1 MRGRQLRRAVLVA
14 LTAALGC
21 LLVAQFSQL
30 TRGVRVSQAALVARV
45 DGPPPDAN
53 APRFPDPH
61 QHWPGG
67 GSGGWDGSG
76 YGGGSGG
83 WDGSGYGGGGSGG
96 WDGSG
101 YGGGSGGGY
110 GGWDG
115 SGYGGGSGGGYGGW
129 DGSGYGGGYGGG
141 SGGWDGSG
149 YGGWSGSGSGGGHRH
164 WYRHWPGPR
173 PWSPDPVPSVSPPP
187 APRPAVSH
195 APSPAPTVAAAPG
208 PAGFPAPAPARTAS
222 RAAPSPVASFP
233 IPVPAGISHPR
244 RQSWPVTL
252 TIRTLPALPHVQ
264 FSFDGRPVVTDG
276 SGEASYTEPHNF
288 DHHSLTLVDT
298 SIDTRG
304 RHYHFARWAG
314 ERDAADAF
322 RAGVNGL
329 PMRADYTVTAAF
341 TVECPVRPRFTDQ
354 HGRALDPRRIS
365 RVTLKSSAGRQVNIS
380 ATHPSWLDCAQPAYR
395 DSTLTSN
402 DMRYAAQ
409 AVMFAKA
416 NIVYAGVER
425 FSPREQATPTF
436 VGYFHNLT
444 ITAHDALFGG
454 RIGSY
459 ALVRM
464 PNHVVRR
471 VTLGPGHAVTLDHL
485 PQGDYQIDVRAGGA
499 IVSAGSFRLSRT
511 KTVNLTAV
519 SAPDLATVGGGLLLA
534 GGGLPLLTTTRRR
547 RLLKHLRLR
556 RPGRPKWWPR

>member
-14 LTAALGC
+14 ATAALGC

-30 TRGVRVSQAALVARV
+30 TRGVPVSQAALVARV
-45 DGPPPDAN
+45 DWPPPDAS
-53 APRFPDPH
+53 APWFPDPH
-61 QHWPGG
+61 QHWHGG
-67 GSGGWDGSG
+67 G
-76 YGGGSGG
+76 YGGGSG
-83 WDGSGYGGGGSGG
+83 S
-96 WDGSG
+96 
-101 YGGGSGGGY
+101 GY
-110 GGWDG
+110 GGWD
-115 SGYGGGSGGGYGGW
+115 S
-129 DGSGYGGGYGGG
+129 GGYGGG

-149 YGGWSGSGSGGGHRH
+149 YGGWDGSGYGGGSGGGHRH
-164 WYRHWPGPR
+164 RHWYQYWPGHR
-173 PWSPDPVPSVSPPP
+173 PWYPAPVPSVSPSP
-187 APRPAVSH
+187 APSPAASP
-195 APSPAPTVAAAPG
+195 APSPAPTAAGAPSPAG
-208 PAGFPAPAPARTAS
+208 FPAPTAAGAPSPAGFPAPAPGRTAS
-222 RAAPSPVASFP
+222 RTGPSPVASFP
-233 IPVPAGISHPR
+233 IPIPAGGSHPK

-252 TIRTLPALPHVQ
+252 TIRTLPSLPHVQ
-264 FSFDGRPVVTDG
+264 FSFDGRSVVTDA

-288 DHHSLTLVDT
+288 DQHTLTLLDT
-298 SIDTRG
+298 SIDTQG

-314 ERDAADAF
+314 ERDGQDAF
-322 RAGVNGL
+322 RAAVNGL

-341 TVECPVRPRFTDQ
+341 TVQCPVRPRFTDQ
-354 HGRALDPRRIS
+354 DGKALDPRRIS

-402 DMRYAAQ
+402 DMKYAAQ

-464 PNHVVRR
+464 PNDVVRR
-471 VTLGPGHAVTLDHL
+471 VALGPGHAVTLDHL

-519 SAPDLATVGGGLLLA
+519 TAPDLATVGGGLLLA

-547 RLLKHLRLR
+547 RLLDHLRSG
-556 RPGRPKWWPR
+556 RPDRPDRPKWWPR

>member
-45 DGPPPDAN
+45 GWPPPDAS
-53 APRFPDPH
+53 
-61 QHWPGG
+61 

-76 YGGGSGG
+76 SGGWSGSGYGGWDGGGYGGGS
-83 WDGSGYGGGGSGG
+83 GGGSGG

-101 YGGGSGGGY
+101 YGGGSGGGS

-115 SGYGGGSGGGYGGW
+115 SGS
-129 DGSGYGGGYGGG
+129 GGG

-149 YGGWSGSGSGGGHRH
+149 SGSGHRH
-164 WYRHWPGPR
+164 WYQHWPGHRHWYPG
-173 PWSPDPVPSVSPPP
+173 PVPTVPASP
-187 APRPAVSH
+187 APSPAVPP
-195 APSPAPTVAAAPG
+195 APSPAPTVAGAPS
-208 PAGFPAPAPARTAS
+208 PAGFPAPAPGRTAS
-222 RAAPSPVASFP
+222 RTAPSPVASFP
-233 IPVPAGISHPR
+233 VPIPFPVPADRSHPR

-264 FSFDGRPVVTDG
+264 FSFDGRSVVTDAR
-276 SGEASYTEPHNF
+276 GEASYTEPHNF
-288 DHHSLTLVDT
+288 DQHTLTLLDT

-322 RAGVNGL
+322 RAAVNGL

-341 TVECPVRPRFTDQ
+341 TVQCPVRPRFTDQ
-354 HGRALDPRRIS
+354 DGKALDPRRIS

-402 DMRYAAQ
+402 DMKYAAQ
-409 AVMFAKA
+409 AVMFARA

-471 VTLGPGHAVTLDHL
+471 VALGPGHAVTLDHL
-485 PQGDYQIDVRAGGA
+485 PQGNYQIDVRAGSA

-547 RLLKHLRLR
+547 WLLNHL
-556 RPGRPKWWPR
+556 RPGRPEGPGRPR

>member
-45 DGPPPDAN
+45 DWPPPDTS
-53 APRFPDPH
+53 APWFPDPH

-67 GSGGWDGSG
+67 G
-76 YGGGSGG
+76 YGGSGG
-83 WDGSGYGGGGSGG
+83 WDGNGSGSGSGGWDGNGSGSGSGG

-101 YGGGSGGGY
+101 YGGGSGGG
-110 GGWDG
+110 
-115 SGYGGGSGGGYGGW
+115 
-129 DGSGYGGGYGGG
+129 
-141 SGGWDGSG
+141 
-149 YGGWSGSGSGGGHRH
+149 HRH
-164 WYRHWPGPR
+164 WYHHW
-173 PWSPDPVPSVSPPP
+173 PWSPGPVPGVSPS
-187 APRPAVSH
+187 A
-195 APSPAPTVAAAPG
+195 APSPAVPPAPSPAATTAGAPG
-208 PAGFPAPAPARTAS
+208 PAGFPAPAPGRAAS
-222 RAAPSPVASFP
+222 RTAPSPVASFP
-233 IPVPAGISHPR
+233 IPIPIPADASHPH

-252 TIRTLPALPHVQ
+252 TIRTLPVLPHVQ
-264 FSFDGRPVVTDG
+264 FSFDGRSAMTDA

-288 DHHSLTLVDT
+288 DQHTLTLLDT

-322 RAGVNGL
+322 RAAVNGL

-341 TVECPVRPRFTDQ
+341 TVQCPVRPRFTDQ
-354 HGRALDPRRIS
+354 DGKALDPRRIS

-380 ATHPSWLDCAQPAYR
+380 ATQPSWLDCAQPAYR

-402 DMRYAAQ
+402 DMKYAAQ

-464 PNHVVRR
+464 PNHAVRR
-471 VTLGPGHAVTLDHL
+471 VALGHGHAVTLDHL
-485 PQGDYQIDVRAGGA
+485 PQGNYQIDVRAGGA

-519 SAPDLATVGGGLLLA
+519 SAPDLATVGGGLLLV

-547 RLLKHLRLR
+547 RLLNHL
-556 RPGRPKWWPR
+556 RPGRPARPRWWPR

>member
-30 TRGVRVSQAALVARV
+30 TRSVRVSQAALVARA
-45 DGPPPDAN
+45 DGPPADAS
-53 APRFPDPH
+53 APWFPDPN

-67 GSGGWDGSG
+67 GSGGADGSGYGGGDGSG

-83 WDGSGYGGGGSGG
+83 WDGNGYGSGYGGGS
-96 WDGSG
+96 GSG
-101 YGGGSGGGY
+101 YGGGSGGG
-110 GGWDG
+110 
-115 SGYGGGSGGGYGGW
+115 
-129 DGSGYGGGYGGG
+129 
-141 SGGWDGSG
+141 DGSG
-149 YGGWSGSGSGGGHRH
+149 YGGWSGGGSGGGHRH
-164 WYRHWPGPR
+164 WYQHWPWYPG
-173 PWSPDPVPSVSPPP
+173 PVPGVSPSP
-187 APRPAVSH
+187 
-195 APSPAPTVAAAPG
+195 APSPAVPPAPSPAASAAGAPS
-208 PAGFPAPAPARTAS
+208 PAGFPAPAPGRAAS
-222 RAAPSPVASFP
+222 RTAPSPVASFP
-233 IPVPAGISHPR
+233 IPVPVPIPVPADTSHPR
-244 RQSWPVTL
+244 RQSWPITL
-252 TIRTLPALPHVQ
+252 TIQTLPALPHVQ
-264 FSFDGRPVVTDG
+264 FRFDGRPVVTDA

-288 DHHSLTLVDT
+288 DQHTLTLLDT

-322 RAGVNGL
+322 RAAVNGL

-341 TVECPVRPRFTDQ
+341 TVQCPVRPRFTDQ
-354 HGRALDPRRIS
+354 DGKALDPRRIS

-395 DSTLTSN
+395 DSMLTSN
-402 DMRYAAQ
+402 DMKYAAQ

-436 VGYFHNLT
+436 VGYFHDLT
-444 ITAHDALFGG
+444 ITAHDALFGD

-464 PNHVVRR
+464 PNRAVRR
-471 VTLGPGHAVTLDHL
+471 VALGRGHAVTLDHL
-485 PQGDYQIDVRAGGA
+485 PQGNYQIDVRAGGA

-547 RLLKHLRLR
+547 RLLNHLRPGR
-556 RPGRPKWWPR
+556 PRRQDKGGTGRPGQPARPKWWPR